1 MVTTF
6 SPSVRLCHYGRNC
19 YYCLLL
25 GYSSQHYGVAIFAYR
40 DSDGPRS
47 TVPEAREA
55 HMILLTGGT
64 GYVGSHLLARLR
76 GRGEP
81 VRVLVRNQAEG
92 QHLATGNVGLAIG
105 DVTNLESLHEAMK
118 GVDTVV
124 HLVGIIR
131 ERPGGVTFERIN

>member
-25 GYSSQHYGVAIFAYR
+25 GYSSQHYGVAILACR
-40 DSDGPRS
+40 GSDGPRS

-92 QHLATGNVGLAIG
+92 QHLVTGNVGIAIG
-105 DVTNLESLHEAMK
+105 DVAKPETLPEAIQSGNK
-118 GVDTVV
+118 VV
-124 HLVGIIR
+124 KRVGFLR
-131 ERPGGVTFERIN
+131 ERT